1 MAENGTTKKPAKGKA
16 KAQESGVLG
25 ALPATRP
32 SRLGRHSRGASAA
45 ATTPPAKPKPKTR
58 KAAVKKRAATTA
70 ATSKAEVKGSQP
82 AASSITD
89 APRSRPQPVRAASR
103 NLAKPAAKS
112 SARRAPAPTKPPS
125 GTELVGTV
133 VQAAGELAGIGLTVT
148 GQILKRVVEKLPKP

>member
-32 SRLGRHSRGASAA
+32 SRLGRHSRGVSATPS
-45 ATTPPAKPKPKTR
+45 TTAAKPKPKAR
-58 KAAVKKRAATTA
+58 KAAPKKRPAPAAATP
-70 ATSKAEVKGSQP
+70 KAEVKSQQP
-82 AASSITD
+82 AAANITD
-89 APRSRPQPVRAASR
+89 APRARPTPVRAGSHK
-103 NLAKPAAKS
+103 LAKPAAKS
-112 SARRAPAPTKPPS
+112 SARRAPAPPKPPS
-125 GTELVGTV
+125 GTELIGTV